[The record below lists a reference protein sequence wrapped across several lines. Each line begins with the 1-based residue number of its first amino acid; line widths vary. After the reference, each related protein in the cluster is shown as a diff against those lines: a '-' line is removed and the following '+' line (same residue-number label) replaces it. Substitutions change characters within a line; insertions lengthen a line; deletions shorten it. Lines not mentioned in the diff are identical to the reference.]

1 MNMDLYLP
9 IYKIL
14 NKYQNQYL
22 SKEFIFKECV
32 SFIKKN
38 KVVHIDFNDD
48 FQKFFLLHL
57 LTINDKYNFIHIKE
71 DENNNIDSLIL
82 LPNDN
87 YLFDQKYIND
97 SEDEGYNGE
106 EDNDNDEDYEQEPEK
121 KEEED
126 DEENDDSDEDYKE
139 EKNDEENDDSDEDYK
154 QEENNEENDDSDE
167 DYKEEEDDDSDE
179 DYKEEENNEEDDD
192 SDEDYK
198 EEENNEEDDDSDED
212 YKQEENDEEDEEDDE
227 EDYEEE
233 EDDEIELGFYNIN
246 DIIEFG
252 VENKNNNIFINTILY
267 SRDHH
272 HNNFMHMIFKLNNK
286 NLIDT
291 FLVETNFYL
300 LYEKNDEGMT
310 PLDYM
315 SNKTLKVIIKKNI
328 EKTDH
333 LEEILGDIINVNEN
347 NYKKLENK
355 ISNYENMLNFFILTT
370 ICITT
375 RLFI

>member
-154 QEENNEENDDSDE
+154 QEENNEE
-167 DYKEEEDDDSDE
+167 DDDSDE

-192 SDEDYK
+192 SDEYYE
-198 EEENNEEDDDSDED
+198 EEENDEEDDDDSDED
-212 YKQEENDEEDEEDDE
+212 Y
-227 EDYEEE
+227 E